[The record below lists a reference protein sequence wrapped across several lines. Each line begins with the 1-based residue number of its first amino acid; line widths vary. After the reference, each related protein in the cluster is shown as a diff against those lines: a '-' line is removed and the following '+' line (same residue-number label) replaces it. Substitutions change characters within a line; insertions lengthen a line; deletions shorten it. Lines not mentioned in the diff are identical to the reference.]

1 MSDEPPS
8 PGGADLDAGPDPSTD
23 LGPRQAGIV
32 VEVDDE
38 QADEPLDPARWAALA
53 GRVLE
58 AEGVPGPAEMG
69 LRFVD
74 RAVMAELN
82 EAHLGHEGPTDVLAF
97 PLDGDD
103 DLAGRDAGP
112 RLVGDVVVCP
122 AVARSNAEAAGGGR
136 TLDDEVALL
145 VVHGVLH
152 LLGHDHALPAEQHR
166 MQSHERRHL
175 AAIGVAHPVPAPE
188 PEA

>member
-1 MSDEPPS
+1 MSAEPPS
-8 PGGADLDAGPDPSTD
+8 PGGPD
-23 LGPRQAGIV
+23 QAIAPAAQRAEVV

-38 QADEPLDPARWAALA
+38 QADEPVDAERWAALA
-53 GRVLE
+53 RRVLE
-58 AEGVPGPAEMG
+58 AEGVAGPAEMG

-74 RAVMAELN
+74 RAAMADLN
-82 EAHLGHEGPTDVLAF
+82 QAHLGHEGPTDVLAF

-103 DLAGRDAGP
+103 HLAGRDAGP

-122 AVARSNAEAAGGGR
+122 AVARSNAEAAGER
-136 TLDDEVALL
+136 RLHDELALL

-175 AAIGVAHPVPAPE
+175 AAIGVAHPVPAPAPE
-188 PEA
+188 P

>member
-8 PGGADLDAGPDPSTD
+8 PGGTDRHAAAGAD
-23 LGPRQAGIV
+23 QAAIV

-38 QADEPLDPARWAALA
+38 QDDEDVDAARWAALA
-53 GRVLE
+53 VQVLE
-58 AEGVPGPAEMG
+58 AEGVAGPAEMG

-74 RAVMAELN
+74 RGAMAELN
-82 EAHLGHEGPTDVLAF
+82 QAHLGHEGPTDVLAF

-103 DLAGRDAGP
+103 ELAGRDAGL

-122 AVARSNAEAAGGGR
+122 AVARTNAEAGGGR
-136 TLDDEVALL
+136 SLHDELALL